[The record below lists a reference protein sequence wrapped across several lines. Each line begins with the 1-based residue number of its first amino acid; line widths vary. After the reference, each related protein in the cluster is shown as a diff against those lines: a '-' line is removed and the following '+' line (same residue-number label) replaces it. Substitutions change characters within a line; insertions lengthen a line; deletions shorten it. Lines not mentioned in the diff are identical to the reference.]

1 LRLAQEPFDVE
12 IEEVS
17 DNYIEFIKIP
27 YDTSEAN
34 HIMNEEYFVKV
45 FLALKHT
52 RNPKII
58 SKLL

>member
-1 LRLAQEPFDVE
+1 MRLAQEPFDVE

-27 YDTSEAN
+27 YDTSEVN

>member
-1 LRLAQEPFDVE
+1 M
-12 IEEVS
+12 
-17 DNYIEFIKIP
+17 P
-27 YDTSEAN
+27 YDTNDSN

>member
-1 LRLAQEPFDVE
+1 M
-12 IEEVS
+12 
-17 DNYIEFIKIP
+17 P
-27 YDTSEAN
+27 YDTNDSN

-58 SKLL
+58 SKLLQVIKFYIE